1 MLDTMTDTWHIT
13 IPLLLHS
20 CHVDAG
26 SLIRVARQWDVIV
39 HETFPD
45 LGPFNQLM
53 YVLSIVKRLMTTRI
67 VNLFDRIVTLS
78 ATEITEIL
86 VASSSE
92 CYWSL
97 VASLGDDGRLWRY
110 LDAEWRMSASKH
122 HTHALAMVSVINQ
135 PIWTRALLSKL
146 DSGILTH
153 AQFTNMRTAM
163 HNSLLGTLD
172 IISEYHSAGP
182 FGIGQFESLRPLDTL
197 WPLDTLGPFDALGQF
212 DTLGQLDTIE
222 PLDESDRTSVD

>member
-20 CHVDAG
+20 CHVAAG
-26 SLIRVARQWDVIV
+26 SLIRVSRQWDAIV

-45 LGPFNQLM
+45 LGPFNQLV
-53 YVLSIVKRLMTTRI
+53 YVCSIVQRLMTTRF
-67 VNLFDRIVTLS
+67 VNLFDRIVTLPES
-78 ATEITEIL
+78 EITEIL

-97 VASLGDDGRLWRY
+97 VASLADDGRLWRY

-135 PIWTRALLSKL
+135 PIWTRALLSQL
-146 DSGILTH
+146 DSGILTR
-153 AQFTNMRTAM
+153 AQFTDIRTAM
-163 HNSLLGTLD
+163 HNSLLRKLD
-172 IISEYHSAGP
+172 IITEYHSASGP
-182 FGIGQFESLRPLDTL
+182 LGIGQFESLGPL
-197 WPLDTLGPFDALGQF
+197 DALGQF
-212 DTLGQLDTIE
+212 DTLGHLDMLEQSNTLGQLDTLE
-222 PLDESDRTSVD
+222 Q